1 MWGTKGERVEQ
12 LRSQAISSKDIA
24 RLQKRVQVG
33 DTVRVP
39 RVFEPEVLG
48 RPYGGGVSGTVVGK
62 YPYLFVMWTGRG
74 YTSFRWAEL
83 AASRKR
89 R

>member
-1 MWGTKGERVEQ
+1 MWGSKEERCDY
-12 LRSQAISSKDIA
+12 LRSQAILPKDIA
-24 RLQKRVQVG
+24 RVKKRIQIGDKVSLFETADPVQ
-33 DTVRVP
+33 
-39 RVFEPEVLG
+39 G
-48 RPYGGGVSGTVVGK
+48 RFRGRKVTGTVVGK
-62 YPYLFVMWTGRG
+62 YPHLFVMQVGEE